1 MATSG
6 ESRGTAQRRQQS
18 ARTTRTTFPG
28 DGAVRIPAAV
38 WRGRARESSDPRLDS
53 GSSPHVAGV
62 GGAGSRLAPHP
73 PPRPPVIPVPPNDLH
88 AARRRSW
95 LETVL
100 PALVVSALLLVGG
113 VVAAAAQ
120 HHRCRRCC
128 CPRWRRRSRRTD
140 RVRPAA
146 PRRAVLW
153 DLAINRRVLAPRKAA
168 LLPREPRSPALLL
181 AAANPGFLPAPSPP
195 PPPPRYRLPPAYG
208 RSRATSIFAVL
219 DGACS

>member
-1 MATSG
+1 MGAG
-6 ESRGTAQRRQQS
+6 GQGAPTAGFFWALLPEFWVERL
-18 ARTTRTTFPG
+18 G
-28 DGAVRIPAAV
+28 DTEFHGACDAAV
-38 WRGRARESSDPRLDS
+38 A
-53 GSSPHVAGV
+53 AGAD
-62 GGAGSRLAPHP
+62 GDAGAGREELAGGEVT
-73 PPRPPVIPVPPNDLH
+73 RVPLH
-88 AARRRSW
+88 TSELRSW

-120 HHRCRRCC
+120 HHRCRC
-128 CPRWRRRSRRTD
+128 CPRWRWRRQSRRTD